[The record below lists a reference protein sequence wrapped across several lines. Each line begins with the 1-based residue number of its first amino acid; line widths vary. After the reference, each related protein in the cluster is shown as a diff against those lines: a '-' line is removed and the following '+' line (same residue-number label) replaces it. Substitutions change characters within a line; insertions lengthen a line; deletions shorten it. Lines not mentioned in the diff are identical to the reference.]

1 LPAPHALT
9 ISARAVTPMSTP
21 CVRRNRIP
29 LVSVLTRADR
39 FACTVDPLRRM
50 PLMSPGLYRPQASTG
65 PFEDY
70 E

>member
-1 LPAPHALT
+1 
-9 ISARAVTPMSTP
+9 
-21 CVRRNRIP
+21 VRRNRIP